1 MVKHMTKHFFNANNF
16 IVVFTILFAILF
28 SMLFAPYSKADSLN
42 ATVDR
47 QNIEMGDVI
56 TLIIQTDFATRS
68 SPDFSELKQLFEI
81 LGQQRSSQISIV
93 NGAYQAHARWD
104 LSLTPKIEGKLTIPA
119 FELSGVKSQPINMSI
134 EPFNLNK
141 TGKGL
146 SFLKSEISTNTPY
159 VQQEV
164 IYTLRFFHRGLLV
177 RGNTRPPIFGKA
189 ISQPLGSQVTYETK
203 IDGFLYKVFEWKWAL
218 YPQQSG
224 EQILE
229 PQAFIGQI
237 RYNGKMVR
245 IENHSQPLQLNIKPI
260 PDSFPKNQIWLPARN
275 IVLAEE
281 WQHDNSPRIGDSI
294 TRTMQIQAEGLQAS
308 QLPQLS
314 LEPQAN
320 FQHYADQPILEN
332 KASKKG
338 FISQVTQKIAIV
350 PTQAGNLT
358 LPKYQLI
365 WWNVITDE
373 MVKEELDAYS
383 LTILASLNK
392 ANIELN
398 QAVNQAENPIP
409 AIAKTENDT
418 IPIPTKNNWLWQGLV
433 ILLAIA
439 MLLSLLA
446 WLKCR
451 KTLAKLTEKPS
462 KQILKVEPN
471 SSSLDKLASIAAE
484 FEKADQDLQ
493 QQLAKQFYSQLNSW
507 LQEQDNKAELEK
519 VILLPLEKIKSSL
532 FNQTDLT
539 ANDLTDCHKLLADNH
554 LSSKQKDKEDKKN
567 KLDPLYG
574 GS

>member
-16 IVVFTILFAILF
+16 IIIFTILFAILF
-28 SMLFAPYSKADSLN
+28 SMLFTPHAKANSLN

-47 QNIEMGDVI
+47 QNIEMGDVF
-56 TLIIQTDFATRS
+56 TLVIQADFATSS
-68 SPDFSELKQLFEI
+68 SPDFSELEQLFEI
-81 LGQQRSSQISIV
+81 LGQQRSSQISII
-93 NGAYQAHARWD
+93 NGVSQVHVRWD
-104 LSLTPKIEGKLTIPA
+104 LRLTPKIEGKLTIPA
-119 FELSGVKSQPINMSI
+119 FELSGVKNQPINMSI

-146 SFLKSEISTNTPY
+146 SFLESEISTNTPY

-177 RGNTRPPIFGKA
+177 RDNISPPIFDNA
-189 ISQPLGSQVTYETK
+189 ISQPLGNQVTYETK
-203 IDGFLYKVFEWKWAL
+203 IDGFLYRVFEWKWAF

-229 PQAFIGQI
+229 PQTFIGQI
-237 RYNGKMVR
+237 RYNGKIIR
-245 IENHSQPLQLNIKPI
+245 IKNHSQPLQLNIKPI

-294 TRTMQIQAEGLQAS
+294 TRIMQIQAEGLQAS

-338 FISQVTQKIAIV
+338 FISQLTQKIAIV

-383 LTILASLNK
+383 LTILDSLNK
-392 ANIELN
+392 ANIEL
-398 QAVNQAENPIP
+398 NQAENPIP

-433 ILLAIA
+433 ILLTIA
-439 MLLSLLA
+439 MLFSLLA

-462 KQILKVEPN
+462 KQILKVEPK

-507 LQEQDNKAELEK
+507 LQEQANRAELEK
-519 VILLPLEKIKSSL
+519 AILLPLEKIKSSL

-539 ANDLTDCHKLLADNH
+539 ANDLTDCHKLLVENLH
-554 LSSKQKDKEDKKN
+554 SSKQKEKEDKKN

>member
-28 SMLFAPYSKADSLN
+28 SMLFTPHAKADSLN

-47 QNIEMGDVI
+47 QNIEMGDVF
-56 TLIIQTDFATRS
+56 TLVIQTDFATRS

-146 SFLKSEISTNTPY
+146 SFLESEISTNTPY

-308 QLPQLS
+308 QLPQLNI
-314 LEPQAN
+314 EPQAN

-358 LPKYQLI
+358 LPKHQLI

-539 ANDLTDCHKLLADNH
+539 ANDLTDCHKLLVENLH
-554 LSSKQKDKEDKKN
+554 SSKQKDKEDKKN